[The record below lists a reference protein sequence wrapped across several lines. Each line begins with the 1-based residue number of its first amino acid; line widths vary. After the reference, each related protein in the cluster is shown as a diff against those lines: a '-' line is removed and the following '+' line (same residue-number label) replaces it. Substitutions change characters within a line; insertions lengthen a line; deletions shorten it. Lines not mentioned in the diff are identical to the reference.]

1 MPNVHGEEKTM
12 IFDEAVKNYIE
23 SSLEE
28 TYALLESLAR
38 IPAPSHHEEAR
49 ARFCKEWLEKQGAK
63 GVYIDEALNVIYPM
77 NCEGCDEITVF
88 MAHTDVVF
96 PDTEELPFS
105 KDEKNFYAP
114 GIGDDTASVVVMLMT
129 VKYLLLNGLMP
140 KKGLLFVAN
149 SCEEGLGN
157 LKGSMQIMKDFSGR
171 IKELYTFDGRYNAV
185 VDRCVGS
192 YRYEIECRT
201 EGGHSFGNFGNANA
215 IVELSRLICK
225 LYELEIPEKE
235 NTKTTFNV
243 GSIKGGTS
251 VNTIAQYASCLYE
264 YRSDDVSCIT
274 RMTEQFEAAMRA
286 AAEEGRAEFS
296 VRTVGIRPC
305 GSEDVPKELHEEM
318 IARVIE
324 ICKHHTGEICARR
337 SGSTDCNSPMSMGVP
352 AVCLG
357 CYMGGGAHTRE
368 EFVEIASLET
378 GMKIAAE
385 LILCYF

>member
-1 MPNVHGEEKTM
+1 MDLTENVKE
-12 IFDEAVKNYIE
+12 YIRD
-23 SSLEE
+23 SLKE
-28 TYALLESLAR
+28 TYALLEALAK
-38 IPAPSHHEEAR
+38 IPAPSHHEEKR
-49 ARFCKEWLEKQGAK
+49 AEFCRQWLEAQGAR

-105 KDEKNFYAP
+105 KDEENFYAP

-129 VKYLLLNGLMP
+129 VKYLLLHGLQP
-140 KKGLLFVAN
+140 KKGILFVAN

-157 LKGSMQIMKDFSGR
+157 LKGSMRIMKDFEGR

-215 IVELSRLICK
+215 IVELSRLICR
-225 LYELEIPEKE
+225 LYEMEIPAKE

-243 GSIKGGTS
+243 GSITGGTS

-274 RMTEQFEAAMRA
+274 QMTEQFERIMRET
-286 AAEEGRAEFS
+286 AEEGRAAFA
-296 VRTVGIRPC
+296 VRTVGVRPC
-305 GSEDVPKELHEEM
+305 GSDDVPRDRHEEM
-318 IARVIE
+318 IARVRE
-324 ICKHHTGEICARR
+324 ICEKHSGMDCVRR
-337 SGSTDCNSPMSMGVP
+337 SGSTDCNSPMSVGVP

-357 CYMGGGAHTRE
+357 SYMGGGAHTRE
-368 EFVEIASLET
+368 EFVEIDSLET
-378 GMKIAAE
+378 GMRIAAE
-385 LILCYF
+385 LILGYF